1 MIRRDAERQLGSFAR
16 HFPVVTVMGPR
27 QSGKTTLCRGI
38 FAKLPYRSLETP
50 DVRDFAERDPR
61 GFLAELRHGAVLDEV
76 QRAPH
81 LLSYLQG
88 IVDRPHAPRPWVLT
102 GSWNFALLASVSQSL
117 AGRSAVLHLLPPS
130 WAELARFPRP
140 PASLRDA
147 LWIGAYPRIHDQRL
161 RASDFLSSY
170 VATYVERDV
179 RQVLNIGD
187 LRTFQ
192 TFLQLCAARSGQ
204 LLNLSSL
211 GADAGVSQPTAREW
225 ISVLEASYLIHLL
238 RPFHRNLGK
247 RLVKTP
253 KLHFVDSGLLCFLL
267 GIRTPAEL
275 DRHPLRG
282 AVFESWV
289 VSEVLKSRLHRG
301 VPPGLSFYRDQPGLE
316 VDLVVEDGRRV
327 DSIEIKSGQT
337 VAPDS
342 LASLV
347 KFRERWDHEVGGPL
361 RSWLVYGGDTS
372 QRRSR
377 ERIVS
382 WREVPDVG

>member
-1 MIRRDAERQLGSFAR
+1 VVRRDAEPQLRSLAR
-16 HFPVVTVMGPR
+16 RFPVVTVMGPR
-27 QSGKTTLCRGI
+27 QSGKTTLCRGV
-38 FAKLPYRSLETP
+38 FGKLPYRSLETP
-50 DVRDFAERDPR
+50 DTRDFAELDPR

-76 QRAPH
+76 QRAPQ
-81 LLSYLQG
+81 LLSYLQE
-88 IVDRPHAPRPWVLT
+88 IVDARGAPRPWVLT
-102 GSWNFALLASVSQSL
+102 GSWNFALLATVSQSL

-130 WAELARFPRP
+130 WDELLRFPRP
-140 PASLRDA
+140 PKSLREA
-147 LWIGAYPRIHDQRL
+147 LWTGAYPRIHDQRL
-161 RASDFLSSY
+161 PAADFLSSY

-179 RQVLNIGD
+179 RQMLNVGD

-211 GADAGVSQPTAREW
+211 GADAGVSQPTARKW
-225 ISVLEASYLIHLL
+225 ISVLEASYLVHLL

-253 KLHFVDSGLLCFLL
+253 KLHFTDSGLLCFLL
-267 GIRTPAEL
+267 GIRTATEL

-301 VPPGLSFYRDQPGLE
+301 VPPRLSFYRDQPGLE
-316 VDLVVEDGRRV
+316 VDLVVEEGRRV
-327 DSIEIKSGQT
+327 EAVEIKSGQT
-337 VAPDS
+337 IASDA

-347 KFRERWDHEVGGPL
+347 KFRERWSGERIPL
-361 RSWLVYGGDTS
+361 RSWLVYGGDTP
-372 QRRSR
+372 QNRSGAR
-377 ERIVS
+377 VLP
-382 WREVPDVG
+382 WRGISSLR